1 MVKDGTELT
10 GKHLTDLLPG
20 ILGRITERVQERPD
34 LVLAGWREAV
44 GEKLFPMAKAVSF
57 EAGIL
62 TVKVKNSTVLS
73 LLVQHEKQRLLKQ
86 LQEKFPNAGVRNIVF
101 RQ

>member
-1 MVKDGTELT
+1 MVRDATEPT
-10 GKHLTDLLPG
+10 GKLLRDLLPEV
-20 ILGRITERVQERPD
+20 LGRIGERVQERPD

-44 GEKLFPMAKAVSF
+44 GEKLFPMARAVSF
-57 EAGIL
+57 EAGVL

>member
-1 MVKDGTELT
+1 MDKHGTEPT
-10 GKHLTDLLPG
+10 GKHLKELLPG
-20 ILGRITERVQERPD
+20 ILGRIAERVQERPD

-44 GEKLFPMAKAVSF
+44 GEKLFPMTQAVSF
-57 EAGIL
+57 DAGVL
-62 TVKVKNSTVLS
+62 TIKVKNSTVMS
-73 LLVQHEKQRLLKQ
+73 LLVQHEKQKLLKK

>member
-1 MVKDGTELT
+1 MVKDGTEPT

-34 LVLAGWREAV
+34 QVLAGWREAV
-44 GEKLFPMAKAVSF
+44 GEKLFPMAKAVSY